1 MKYIE
6 ADSHEME
13 KKTQHA
19 HVMEEEDRQKEMEG
33 GRMNLLEVYAERKS
47 RCFCKCERKGMG

>member
-6 ADSHEME
+6 VDSHEME

-33 GRMNLLEVYAERKS
+33 GRMNLLEAGVVVCRK
-47 RCFCKCERKGMG
+47 KK